1 MACSPLPRV
10 HLILARARNGIIGR
24 EGTMPWHL
32 PEDLAHFRQTTLGAP
47 VLMGRKT
54 WDSLPPRFRPLPGR
68 TNVVVTRQT
77 DWQAPGALVAHDL
90 PSALAACAPAP
101 VVWIIGGADIYR
113 QAAPLA
119 QEAVVTEI
127 DADFEGDAH
136 APTWGPEWH
145 EVSRVSHVSTTGLP
159 FAFVTYRRQP

>member
-1 MACSPLPRV
+1 M
-10 HLILARARNGIIGR
+10 
-24 EGTMPWHL
+24 
-32 PEDLAHFRQTTLGAP
+32 
-47 VLMGRKT
+47 
-54 WDSLPPRFRPLPGR
+54 
-68 TNVVVTRQT
+68 
-77 DWQAPGALVAHDL
+77 
-90 PSALAACAPAP
+90 
-101 VVWIIGGADIYR
+101 VWIIGGADIYR

-145 EVSRVSHVSTTGLP
+145 EVSRVSHMSTIGLP